1 VSLTDLHMLNNIQ
14 LWVVVALFLFS
25 GASALFKKIQEKRA
39 LREIEMRRRAA
50 EEEAMRTGRGGTQP
64 AAPTMATAIDEAQ
77 QRRQR
82 EQEEIKAQQMEKLR
96 QLRENIAR
104 QQGQPTTASAPRQ
117 PQQTSQQPQPAG
129 VELWPGGPV
138 VVVNQSGQGPQTPRP
153 AARPAS
159 LPQQPRPAATPRP
172 APAPRPV
179 ARPAPRPA
187 PMQPNRQPQP
197 VRASTQRPS
206 NDTAARREAAS
217 SAKKSA
223 AAVAARRVTAADEA
237 EVAADV
243 ARRYEEQVSAGRVVP
258 STAAQWRAAFVAA
271 EIFGPPMALRDA
283 GGAAAMPTAPR

>member
-39 LREIEMRRRAA
+39 LREIEMRRRRA
-50 EEEAMRTGRGGTQP
+50 EDEAMRTGRGDAQP

-104 QQGQPTTASAPRQ
+104 QQGQPTTASASRPAQ
-117 PQQTSQQPQPAG
+117 PSQQPQPAG

-138 VVVNQSGQGPQTPRP
+138 VVVNPTGQGPQAPRP

-217 SAKKSA
+217 TAKKSA

-283 GGAAAMPTAPR
+283 GGAQAMPTAPR